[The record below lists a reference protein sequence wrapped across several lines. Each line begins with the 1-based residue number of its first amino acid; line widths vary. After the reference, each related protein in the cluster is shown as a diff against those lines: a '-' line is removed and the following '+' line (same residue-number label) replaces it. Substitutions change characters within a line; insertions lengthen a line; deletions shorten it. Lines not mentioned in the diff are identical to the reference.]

1 MVVPRFA
8 QFRRSLLIILRQK
21 TPPLRA
27 GDEWRSGSPCGR
39 LSAVPQGLREWTPV
53 ERGRQPRPQCSCK
66 PVTAFHLRVG
76 MSGPR

>member
-21 TPPLRA
+21 TPDFSP
-27 GDEWRSGSPCGR
+27 GDEGRSGSPCGR

-53 ERGRQPRPQCSCK
+53 ERGRHPSPQCSCK